1 MNTRLQVE
9 HPVTEMVTG
18 IDLVEQMIRVAAG
31 GELKLK
37 QRDGKLS
44 GWAGETRGYAED
56 PPRHFLPPVGRP
68 VRHRPPSGN
77 SAEGVTV
84 RVDTGVYEGG
94 EISLYYDPMIAKLIT
109 HAPTR
114 NEAIAAQA
122 DALDAFD
129 VEGFRHNIPFLAAL
143 MQHER
148 WKAGKLSTAFLADEY
163 PSGFHPLV
171 PDRDTARVLAAVAA
185 AIDHVLGE
193 RKRRIS
199 GQRPGAA
206 VTREQ
211 RRAVRLGESEITR
224 DIMREGDALVVR
236 FEAAGK
242 ARRSGYVLASA
253 WKPGDPVWSGTI

>member
-1 MNTRLQVE
+1 
-9 HPVTEMVTG
+9 
-18 IDLVEQMIRVAAG
+18 
-31 GELKLK
+31 
-37 QRDGKLS
+37 
-44 GWAGETRGYAED
+44 
-56 PPRHFLPPVGRP
+56 
-68 VRHRPPSGN
+68 
-77 SAEGVTV
+77 V

-114 NEAIAAQA
+114 KEAIAAQA

-143 MQHER
+143 MQHQR
-148 WKAGKLSTAFLADEY
+148 WQAGSLSPPFPAEEFATR
-163 PSGFHPLV
+163 FHPTI
-171 PDRDTARVLAAVAA
+171 PDQATARVLAAVAA

-206 VTREQ
+206 VTRER
-211 RRAVRLGESEITR
+211 RRAVWLGESEIAL
-224 DIMREGDALVVR
+224 DITREGDALVVR

-242 ARRSGYVLASA
+242 
-253 WKPGDPVWSGTI
+253 

>member
-1 MNTRLQVE
+1 
-9 HPVTEMVTG
+9 
-18 IDLVEQMIRVAAG
+18 MIRVAAG
-31 GELKLK
+31 EKLKLK
-37 QRDGKLS
+37 QRDVKLS
-44 GWAGETRGYAED
+44 GWAVETRVYAED
-56 PPRHFLPPVGRP
+56 PTRNFLPSIGRL
-68 VRHRPPSGN
+68 VRYRPPREH

-94 EISLYYDPMIAKLIT
+94 EISLYYDRTIVNLMT
-109 HAPTR
+109 QAPTVDG
-114 NEAIAAQA
+114 AIAAPA

-129 VEGFRHNIPFLAAL
+129 VEGFRHNMPFLAAL

-148 WKAGKLSTAFLADEY
+148 WKAGKLSTAFLAEEY
-163 PSGFHPLV
+163 PSGFHPIV

-211 RRAVRLGESEITR
+211 RRAV
-224 DIMREGDALVVR
+224 
-236 FEAAGK
+236 
-242 ARRSGYVLASA
+242 
-253 WKPGDPVWSGTI
+253 